1 MRYEFY
7 VVILKFSVV
16 LLLKII
22 CYNGFFYE
30 LVSFIKTEK
39 LNVYTYVSDNYLVK
53 YKDFYS
59 SFIYVYLSEVSLK

>member
-1 MRYEFY
+1 MRYEFC